1 MEGFYRGKKGMEEAL
16 LCDIMV
22 YRVMNRV
29 IVARDT
35 GLPEPVPFED
45 GRPEPGTGVVFPGI
59 KRER

>member
-1 MEGFYRGKKGMEEAL
+1 MEEAL

-45 GRPEPGTGVVFPGI
+45 GRPEPGTGVVLPGI

>member
-1 MEGFYRGKKGMEEAL
+1 MEGFYRGKNGMEEAL

>member
-1 MEGFYRGKKGMEEAL
+1 MEGFYRGNKGMEEAL

-22 YRVMNRV
+22 FRVMSGV
-29 IVARDT
+29 SVARDT
-35 GLPEPVPFED
+35 GLPDAVPFED